1 MVKLNIFNQGVK
13 LWKEVK
19 YIGFHPDKNSMHYEV
34 DEDTVI
40 LRTNNGIT
48 YFDNC
53 TCKHC
58 SLNQEKI
65 LRNNGLCSRKI
76 AVTLFNSLGKF
87 NKDFLLEVTK

>member
-19 YIGFHPDKNSMHYEV
+19 CTGFHPLNNSMHFDV
-34 DEDTVI
+34 AGDTVT

-76 AVTLFNSLGKF
+76 AVTLFNALGKF
-87 NKDFLLEVTK
+87 NIDYLLEVKQ